1 MIHPDGHTA
10 SSLYHTFMHE
20 TIKDQYQVVIGLELH
35 IQLLTYS
42 KMFSS
47 DRAEYGALPNT
58 NLSPVTLAYPGAL
71 PRVNKKAFDHA
82 IKLGLACGSAITD
95 LNFFARKSYFYPDL
109 PKGFQITQDTTP
121 ICRGGFVTIY
131 TNDGAEKKIP
141 LIRMHLE
148 EDTGKSI
155 HGMVEGVTLLDYN
168 RAGTPLLELVTAPAI
183 TTGEEAYQFLA
194 EIRKLV
200 RYLDICDGNMEEA
213 SLRCDANIS
222 VAPKG
227 AKRLGTRVEVK
238 NMNSMR
244 NVQLAISYEIQRQ
257 IALLASGAP
266 VMAETRSF
274 QAASGETVGLRA
286 KETASEYRYFPEP
299 DIPPI
304 WVSQEWIASIR
315 KTMPL
320 LPNAYFK
327 KFIEVYGLSDY
338 TASVL
343 TENKAFAL
351 LFDELCHHTTYY
363 TAAANWLLGPVKGY
377 LNEQSLTLEAFPLTV
392 DRLVALITLV
402 ESGMVGF
409 SVAANQ
415 IFPLLLEQLD
425 TTPRALA
432 EKLDLIQDSD
442 QANLKALIAEVLAA
456 YPAKVAAYKNGK
468 SGLLAMFMGAIMK
481 KSQGKANAPLVRKLL
496 EEALHNDP

>member
-1 MIHPDGHTA
+1 MDE
-10 SSLYHTFMHE
+10 S
-20 TIKDQYQVVIGLELH
+20 IKEQYQVVIGLEIH
-35 IQLLTYS
+35 IQLLTDS

-58 NLSPVTLAYPGAL
+58 NLSPVTLAYPGTL
-71 PRVNKKAFDHA
+71 PRVNKKAFYYA
-82 IKLGLACGSAITD
+82 IKLGLACQSTITD

-131 TNDGAEKKIP
+131 SNEGEEKKIP

-148 EDTGKSI
+148 EDTGKSL
-155 HGMVEGVTLLDYN
+155 HGMVEDITLLDYN
-168 RAGTPLLELVTAPAI
+168 RAGTPLLELVTAPVI
-183 TTGEEAYQFLA
+183 TTGEEAYQFLS

-222 VAPKG
+222 VALKES
-227 AKRLGTRVEVK
+227 KLLGTRVEVK

-244 NVQLAISYEIQRQ
+244 NVQLAIAHEIERQ
-257 IALLASGAP
+257 IALLEAGEP
-266 VMAETRSF
+266 VIAETRHF
-274 QAASGETVGLRA
+274 QATSGETLSLRA

-304 WVSQEWIASIR
+304 WVSQEWIESIR

-320 LPNAYFK
+320 LPRAYFK
-327 KFIEVYGLSDY
+327 KFIEIYGLSHY

-343 TENKAFAL
+343 TENKAFAI
-351 LFDELCHHTTYY
+351 LFDELCGHTTYY

-377 LNEQSLTLEAFPLTV
+377 LNELSLSLDSFPLTV
-392 DRLVALITLV
+392 DRFVALITLV
-402 ESGMVGF
+402 ESGMVRF
-409 SVAANQ
+409 SVAASQ
-415 IFPLLLEQLD
+415 IFPILLQDLE
-425 TTPRALA
+425 TTPMALA
-432 EKLDLIQDSD
+432 EKLDLIQDND
-442 QANLKALIAEVLAA
+442 QVNLKALVEEVLTA
-456 YPAKVAAYKNGK
+456 YPDKVAAYKNGK
-468 SGLLAMFMGAIMK
+468 SGLLAMFMGEIMK
-481 KSQGKANAPLVRKLL
+481 KSQGKANASLVSKFL
-496 EEALHNDP
+496 EEALRSTK

>member
-1 MIHPDGHTA
+1 M
-10 SSLYHTFMHE
+10 YK
-20 TIKDQYQVVIGLELH
+20 TIKEQYQAVIGLEIH
-35 IQLLTYS
+35 IQLLTDS

-47 DRAEYGALPNT
+47 DRAKYGALPNT

-71 PRVNKKAFDHA
+71 PRVNKKAFDYA
-82 IKLGLACGSAITD
+82 IKLGLACASTITD

-121 ICRGGFVTIY
+121 ICQGGSITIY
-131 TNDGAEKKIP
+131 SDEGIEKKIS

-155 HGMVEGVTLLDYN
+155 HGMVEDITLLDYN
-168 RAGTPLLELVTAPAI
+168 RAGTPLLELVTAPEI
-183 TTGEEAYQFLA
+183 TTGEEAYQFLS

-222 VAPKG
+222 VALKG
-227 AKRLGTRVEVK
+227 SKRFGTRVEVK

-244 NVQLAISYEIQRQ
+244 NVQLAIAHEIDRQ
-257 IALLASGAP
+257 IELLETGAP
-266 VMAETRSF
+266 VIAETRHF
-274 QAASGETVGLRA
+274 EAASGETISLRA

-304 WVSQEWIASIR
+304 WVSEEWIESVR

-320 LPNAYFK
+320 LPRVYFK
-327 KFIEVYGLSDY
+327 KFIEVYGLSHY

-343 TENKAFAL
+343 TENKAFAM
-351 LFDELCHHTTYY
+351 LFDQLCQHTTYY

-377 LNEQSLTLEAFPLTV
+377 LNELSLSLEDFPLTV
-392 DRLVALITLV
+392 DRFIALIALV
-402 ESGMVGF
+402 ERGTVSF
-409 SVAANQ
+409 SVAASH
-415 IFPLLLEQLD
+415 IFPLLLQELD
-425 TTPRALA
+425 VTPMDLA
-432 EKLDLIQDSD
+432 ERLDLIQDSD
-442 QANLKALIAEVLAA
+442 EANLKALVEEVLAT
-456 YPAKVAAYKNGK
+456 YPDKVEAYKNGK
-468 SGLLAMFMGAIMK
+468 SGLLAMFMGEIMK
-481 KSQGKANAPLVRKLL
+481 NSQGKAHPALVRKLL
-496 EEALHNDP
+496 EEALNS

>member
-1 MIHPDGHTA
+1 
-10 SSLYHTFMHE
+10 MHA
-20 TIKDQYQVVIGLELH
+20 TIKDSYQVVIGLEIH
-35 IQLLTYS
+35 IQLLTHS

-47 DRAEYGALPNT
+47 DRAEYGSLPNT
-58 NLSPVTLAYPGAL
+58 NLSPITLACPGTL
-71 PRVNKKAFDHA
+71 PRVNKKAFDYA
-82 IKLGLACGSAITD
+82 IKLGLACGSTITD

-121 ICRGGFVTIY
+121 ICQGGFVTIY
-131 TNDGAEKKIP
+131 SNEGVEKSIP

-155 HGMVEGVTLLDYN
+155 HGLVEEVTLLDYN

-183 TTGEEAYQFLA
+183 TTGEEAYQFLY

-222 VAPKG
+222 VARKG
-227 AKRLGTRVEVK
+227 SKQLGTRVEVK

-244 NVQLAISYEIQRQ
+244 NVQLAIAHEIERQ
-257 IALLASGAP
+257 IALLEKGEP
-266 VMAETRSF
+266 VIAETRNF
-274 QAASGETVGLRA
+274 QVASGETISLRA

-304 WVSQEWIASIR
+304 WVSKEWIESIR

-320 LPNAYFK
+320 LPRAYFK
-327 KFIEVYGLSDY
+327 KFIEVYGLSEY
-338 TASVL
+338 ATSVL
-343 TENKAFAL
+343 TEHKAFAIF
-351 LFDELCHHTTYY
+351 FDELCQHTTYY

-377 LNEQSLTLEAFPLTV
+377 LNEQSLALEELPLTV
-392 DRLVALITLV
+392 DRFVALITLV
-402 ESGMVGF
+402 ESGMVHF

-415 IFPLLLEQLD
+415 IFPLLLQQPNI
-425 TTPRALA
+425 TPMAVA
-432 EKLDLIQDSD
+432 EELDLIQDND
-442 QANLKALIAEVLAA
+442 EANLKALIAEVLAA
-456 YPAKVAAYKNGK
+456 HPEKVVAYKNGK
-468 SGLLAMFMGAIMK
+468 SGLLAMFMGEIMK
-481 KSQGKANAPLVRKLL
+481 NSQGKANAPLANKLL
-496 EEALHNDP
+496 QAALSRAS

>member
-1 MIHPDGHTA
+1 MNK
-10 SSLYHTFMHE
+10 LYE
-20 TIKDQYQVVIGLELH
+20 AIKEQYQVVIGLEIH
-35 IQLLTYS
+35 IQLLTDS

-58 NLSPVTLAYPGAL
+58 NLSPVTLACPGAL
-71 PRVNKKAFDHA
+71 PRVNKKAFDYA
-82 IKLGLACGSAITD
+82 IKLGLACGATITN

-131 TNDGAEKKIP
+131 SDEGVEKKIP

-148 EDTGKSI
+148 EDTGKSL
-155 HGMVEGVTLLDYN
+155 HGIVEDITLLDYN
-168 RAGTPLLELVTAPAI
+168 RAGTPLLELVTAPAL

-200 RYLDICDGNMEEA
+200 RYLEICDGNMEEA

-222 VAPKG
+222 VALKD
-227 AKRLGTRVEVK
+227 AEHFGTRVEVK

-244 NVQLAISYEIQRQ
+244 NVQLAIAYEIDRQ
-257 IALLASGAP
+257 IALLEAGEP
-266 VMAETRSF
+266 VIAETRNF
-274 QAASGETVGLRA
+274 QAASGETVSLRA

-304 WVSQEWIASIR
+304 WVSEEWVESIR

-320 LPNAYFK
+320 LPRAYFE
-327 KFIEVYGLSDY
+327 KFTATYGLSHY

-343 TENKAFAL
+343 TENKAFAM
-351 LFDELCHHTTYY
+351 LFDALCDHTPYY

-377 LNEQSLTLEAFPLTV
+377 LNELSLSLEDFPLTI
-392 DRLVALITLV
+392 DRFVALITLV
-402 ESGMVGF
+402 ESGKVSF
-409 SVAANQ
+409 SIAASQ
-415 IFPLLLEQLD
+415 IFPLLLQDLEI
-425 TTPRALA
+425 TPMALA
-432 EKLDLIQDSD
+432 EKLDLIQDSNE
-442 QANLKALIAEVLAA
+442 ANLKALVAEVLAT
-456 YPAKVAAYKNGK
+456 YPDKVEAYKNGK
-468 SGLLAMFMGAIMK
+468 SGLLAMFMGEIMK
-481 KSQGKANAPLVRKLL
+481 NSQGKANASLVSKLL
-496 EEALHNDP
+496 EEALNADQN